1 MIQKK
6 LFLVL
11 NIMINTVGIWGLSL
25 GHFLAIYN
33 LFKNKT
39 FYGCNIQVS
48 VHLSSKLRNQHI
60 YHIGDI
66 PSSTAPVFGLGHN
79 MGHFFPFVLGST
91 QLLHHFLGPKK

>member
-48 VHLSSKLRNQHI
+48 FHLSIKLQGQLI
-60 YHIGDI
+60 YQRGYIT
-66 PSSTAPVFGLGHN
+66 SLTAPVFGLGHN
-79 MGHFFPFVLGST
+79 MGHFAPFVVGST
-91 QLLHHFLGPKK
+91 QLLHHF